1 MQTHREQME
10 LSVRSALSALPEAPY
25 APDETSS
32 SSGGADGGGGNA
44 EDCAL
49 CMELLLPGEMVRT
62 LPSCGHA
69 YHSKCIDRWLLDG
82 QAHQRRRCPLCN
94 ADPVETVAITCPP
107 GVLPGDQI
115 RVHHHGDYDVTVP
128 HGVQPG
134 HIFHTNLPAR
144 PPARRATPVGSAT
157 PVAVQPQPQPPR
169 QQQEGAAAPLPP
181 SPPPPPPQPLPA
193 ASSSSFRSSSSSTT
207 TTTTPPSRA
216 APPSPPMP
224 SLPPSP
230 PAAAAALLRHVEED
244 EDGGD
249 VEQGRAASGAR
260 PARSGAGA
268 LAAAPIQAAATPA
281 RAPSADPPARG
292 GAAAAPTAPE
302 RGGLLSWFDV

>member
-1 MQTHREQME
+1 MSHT
-10 LSVRSALSALPEAPY
+10 
-25 APDETSS
+25 
-32 SSGGADGGGGNA
+32 
-44 EDCAL
+44 
-49 CMELLLPGEMVRT
+49 LPG
-62 LPSCGHA
+62 
-69 YHSKCIDRWLLDG
+69 RWLLEG

-193 ASSSSFRSSSSSTT
+193 ASSSSFRSSSSSST
-207 TTTTPPSRA
+207 TTTTPTTSDS

-244 EDGGD
+244 EDDGD